1 MKIRIAMGGL
11 LALATLPGLA
21 VPPETDAEHPDNEQ
35 CAWVLDT
42 LVSTSSLPLLVTSG
56 IDPSSVRADIDRREG
71 QRLIAQVSFP
81 VTPDPETPGAG
92 QLGWVQYDPDSGVL
106 EDITTDPKK
115 PEALDFDRRYVQLY
129 AGCLQQK
136 PMYSVIGKGRLTF
149 YQNPEL
155 TNPVPGVFILPDEP
169 VRWLVAKESAA
180 RVRYQSR
187 DGRIYLGWVPAS
199 RLKVIDF
206 KRSSARRSWKNE

>member
-1 MKIRIAMGGL
+1 MKKTVAAGCL
-11 LALATLPGLA
+11 LTLATLPAFAGSPTENA
-21 VPPETDAEHPDNEQ
+21 ENPEKPQ

-42 LVSTSSLPLLVTSG
+42 LVSTSNLPLLADPD
-56 IDPSSVRADIDRREG
+56 IDLGSVRADIDNREG
-71 QRLIAQVSFP
+71 PRLIAQVSFP
-81 VTPDPETPGAG
+81 VTPDPQTPGAG

-106 EDITTDPKK
+106 EDITTDPKQ

-149 YQNPEL
+149 FQNPEL

-169 VRWLVAKESAA
+169 VRWLVAREKSV

-187 DGRIYLGWVPAS
+187 DGRIYLGWVPSS
-199 RLKVIDF
+199 RLQEIDF
-206 KRSSARRSWKNE
+206 KNK

>member
-1 MKIRIAMGGL
+1 MKTNIAAGCL
-11 LALATLPGLA
+11 LVLTALSSQAA
-21 VPPETDAEHPDNEQ
+21 PPEADTERPDDEQ
-35 CAWVLDT
+35 CAWVLDA
-42 LVSTSSLPLLVTSG
+42 LVSTSNLPLLADPD
-56 IDPSSVRADIDRREG
+56 IDLSRVRADIDRREG
-71 QRLIAQVSFP
+71 PRLIAQVSFP
-81 VTPDPETPGAG
+81 VTPDPQTPGAG
-92 QLGWVQYDPDSGVL
+92 LLGWVQYDPDNGVL
-106 EDITTDPKK
+106 DDITTDPKQ

-149 YQNPEL
+149 YQDPEL

-187 DGRIYLGWVPAS
+187 DGRIYLGWVPES
-199 RLKVIDF
+199 RLKVIEF
-206 KRSSARRSWKNE
+206 KRPE

>member
-1 MKIRIAMGGL
+1 VKKTIAAGCL
-11 LALATLPGLA
+11 LMLVALPVLA
-21 VPPETDAEHPDNEQ
+21 EQAEENAESPDHAR

-42 LVSTSSLPLLVTSG
+42 LVSTSNLPLLADPD
-56 IDPSSVRADIDRREG
+56 IDLSSVRADIDRREG
-71 QRLIAQVSFP
+71 QRLIAQVTFP

-129 AGCLQQK
+129 TGCLQQQA
-136 PMYSVIGKGRLTF
+136 MYRVIGKGRLTF
-149 YQNPEL
+149 FQNPEL

-169 VRWLVAKESAA
+169 VRWLVAREKSV

-199 RLKVIDF
+199 RLQKIDF
-206 KRSSARRSWKNE
+206 KHQGSPAKN